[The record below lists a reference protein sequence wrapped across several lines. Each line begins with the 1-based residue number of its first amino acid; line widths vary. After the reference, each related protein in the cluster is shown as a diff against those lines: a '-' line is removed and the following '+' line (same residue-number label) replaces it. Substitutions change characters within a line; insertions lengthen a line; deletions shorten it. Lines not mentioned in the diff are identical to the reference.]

1 MTSEGNLQSVK
12 HVFLVLSGKGGVG
25 KSTVATQLAL
35 GLVNHGKKVSALFCF
50 CFHIWLLI
58 ISQFKR
64 KVKTK
69 NKTKGEI
76 WSEMWT

>member
-35 GLVNHGKKVSALFCF
+35 GLVNHGKKVSALFVLF
-50 CFHIWLLI
+50 LL
-58 ISQFKR
+58 SYLASN
-64 KVKTK
+64 
-69 NKTKGEI
+69 NKPI
-76 WSEMWT
+76 